1 MGVRVCH
8 SGGDE
13 GGAPPSYNFFL
24 NPLPPKPMPPPW
36 GAATEK
42 FISEMYLRQPG
53 YMYSACG
60 PFTKNK
66 ESMQKSKEIR
76 DKFCFQ
82 HDIVMEILRICL
94 EEQLLI
100 RYYMIT
106 HLVLLKIQNINDNMD
121 LLLWF

>member
-13 GGAPPSYNFFL
+13 GGAPPSYNFFW

-66 ESMQKSKEIR
+66 ESI
-76 DKFCFQ
+76 

-106 HLVLLKIQNINDNMD
+106 HLILLKIQNIDDNMD